1 MSLDIVEYNS
11 MPPAVRHLQGCTLL
25 CIKHPEQVP
34 DAPVRVYQLAFPGQL
49 TADCALPKLAEMQ
62 RAVRN
67 GLIAEQEWRV
77 QRYEQQRH
85 LQHEQEDAGVY
96 LDVLRYLQ
104 ELRDISQQPNF
115 PLEVTWPCKP

>member
-1 MSLDIVEYNS
+1 MSFDIVEYNDA
-11 MPPAVRHLQGCTLL
+11 PPAVQHLQGCTLL
-25 CIKHPEQVP
+25 CVLHPEQVP
-34 DAPVRVYQLAFPGQL
+34 DAPVRAYQLAYPGQL
-49 TADCALPKLAEMQ
+49 SDDQAVAKLADMQ

-67 GLIAEQEWRV
+67 GLVAEQEWRV